1 MLDHIAKRLKDKAG
15 RIREYEIIE
24 TGDGDMEIGRA
35 GGFMPTHIYGPEYER
50 AMRLKEQLLQ
60 EYRDKS
66 LEEVIPG
73 ETISNDR
80 GTCYYIQHKHD
91 ISIQKADLEK
101 SRQVI
106 CSNLKLIYGIGEVR
120 ERELKQQGYHTIDDL
135 VRHPRWRDEAG
146 KFLDTFESR
155 NAGTLHDLLW
165 RRLPRSDPLL
175 LYLTGIHD
183 KNDLIMFD
191 IETMGL
197 FGRPIILLGI
207 ARQKRRRIN
216 TYQYLLRDIP
226 DEPGALWEFVSHI
239 EENTALITFN
249 GRSFDIPYVEE
260 RLGFYGLNASIE
272 KPHFDV
278 LHFARRAFRGRVP
291 DCRLVTLERHLLG
304 IERKDDVPGVL
315 VPEFYETYL
324 KTRNPGLL
332 IPIIEHNRQDL
343 ITLSRLFSR
352 LYDVW
357 EDA

>member
-1 MLDHIAKRLKDKAG
+1 MLDHIAKRLKDKAKWV
-15 RIREYEIIE
+15 REYEVIE
-24 TGDGDMEIGRA
+24 TEDGDMGMEGAVMSR
-35 GGFMPTHIYGPEYER
+35 HICASEYER
-50 AMRLKEQLLQ
+50 AMRQKEQLLR
-60 EYRDKS
+60 EYQDKS

-80 GTCYYIQHKHD
+80 GACYYIQHKHD
-91 ISIQKADLEK
+91 VSIQKADLEK

-120 ERELKQQGYHTIDDL
+120 ERELKQQGYNTIYDL
-135 VRHPRWRDEAG
+135 MRHPRWRDEAG
-146 KFLDTFESR
+146 KFLEAFESR
-155 NAGTLHDLLW
+155 DTRTLQDLLW
-165 RRLPRSDPLL
+165 RWLPRSDPLL
-175 LYLTGIHD
+175 LYLAGIHD
-183 KNDLIMFD
+183 KNDFIIFD

-207 ARQKRRRIN
+207 ARQKKERIN
-216 TYQYLLRDIP
+216 THQYLLRDIP
-226 DEPGALWEFVSHI
+226 DEPGALWEFISHL
-239 EENTALITFN
+239 EGNTALITFN

-272 KPHFDV
+272 RPHFDV

-291 DCRLVTLERHLLG
+291 DCRLVTLERYLFG
-304 IERKDDVPGVL
+304 IERKDDVPSTL

-352 LYDVW
+352 LYDIL